1 MDLFRDLLDAEL
13 LDKHKRRI
21 GRVDGIVLDVRE
33 GRPPRVVTME
43 VGAAA
48 VANRIHRGLGVK
60 VQRLIARLLHVPGDE
75 ASIAM
80 DAIRDIGVDVE
91 VDVDAERDAQFLQ
104 TEKAVRRIV
113 GRIPGGGK

>member
-1 MDLFRDLLDAEL
+1 MDLFRDILDAEL
-13 LDKHKRRI
+13 LDERKRRI
-21 GRVDGIVLDVRE
+21 GRVDGIVLDVRA
-33 GRPPRVVTME
+33 GRPPRVLTMR
-43 VGAAA
+43 VGGGV
-48 VANRIHRGLGVK
+48 VANRIHRGLGGR
-60 VQRLIARLLHVPGDE
+60 VQRWLQRLLRVSGEE

-91 VDVDAERDAQFLQ
+91 VDVDAERDPQFLQ